1 MIYEYWSNKD
11 GWHSELLFV
20 CKAMTILDA
29 DKKFQDATGQKP
41 EIGYIGCVPRKF
53 GKRI

>member
-20 CKAMTILDA
+20 CKAITILDA
-29 DKKFQDATGQKP
+29 DKKFQEATGLKP
-41 EIGYIGCVPRKF
+41 ETGYIGCVPRKS
-53 GKRI
+53 GEMT